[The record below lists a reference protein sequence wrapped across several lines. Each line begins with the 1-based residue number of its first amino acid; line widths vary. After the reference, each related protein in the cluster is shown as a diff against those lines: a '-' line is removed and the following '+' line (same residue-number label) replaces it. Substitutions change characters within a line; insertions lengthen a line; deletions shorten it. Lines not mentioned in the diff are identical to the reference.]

1 MLPALFLGVAMER
14 MILTPRL
21 ACMAALVPQG
31 ARLADVG
38 TDHGKL
44 PLSLLLEGRVASAI
58 GSDIGEG
65 PLAHA
70 ARNAQ
75 EHGVSL
81 SLRLAPGLD
90 AVRPEE
96 CDTVSIAGM
105 GGQTIAEILQAAP
118 WTADGSHLLLLQP
131 MTMVYE
137 LRRWLWSHGYAI
149 ERETVC
155 REGRRQ
161 YVILSARGGAP
172 IKEVPLPQCS
182 YSSALLRAQ
191 GAADYLRHLL
201 ARERRALAGME
212 RARTADDDRLLEQ
225 RALVEHIEQALEEL
239 V

>member
-1 MLPALFLGVAMER
+1 

-21 ACMAALVPQG
+21 ACIATLVPQG

-44 PLSLLLEGRVASAI
+44 PISLLLEGRIASAI

-70 ARNAQ
+70 GRNAQ

-90 AVRPEE
+90 VVRPEE

-118 WTADGSHLLLLQP
+118 WTADGAHLLLLQP

-137 LRRWLWSHGYAI
+137 LRQWLWAHGYAI
-149 ERETVC
+149 ERETLC
-155 REGRRQ
+155 REDRRR
-161 YVILSARGGAP
+161 YVVLSVRGGAP
-172 IKEVPLPQCS
+172 AKQVPLSQCAFS
-182 YSSALLRAQ
+182 PALLCTS
-191 GAADYLRHLL
+191 GAADYLQHLL
-201 ARERRALAGME
+201 TREQRALAGME
-212 RARTADDDRLLEQ
+212 QARDRDDTRLAAQ
-225 RALVEHIEQALEEL
+225 RALVHEIEQALEGL
-239 V
+239 T

>member
-1 MLPALFLGVAMER
+1 MDKVK
-14 MILTPRL
+14 LTPRL
-21 ACMAALVPQG
+21 LTAARMAGHSRFAV
-31 ARLADVG
+31 DVG

-44 PLSLLLEGRVASAI
+44 PVSLLLDGRIASAI

-90 AVRPEE
+90 AVQPEE

-118 WTADGSHLLLLQP
+118 WTADGVHLLLLQP

-137 LRRWLWSHGYAI
+137 LRQWLWAHGYAI
-149 ERETVC
+149 ERETPC
-155 REGRRQ
+155 REERRH
-161 YVILSARGGAP
+161 YVVLSVRGGAQA
-172 IKEVPLPQCS
+172 KQVPVSQCAFS
-182 YSSALLRAQ
+182 PALLGAP

-201 ARERRALAGME
+201 TREQRALAGME
-212 RARTADDDRLLEQ
+212 QARDRDDTRLAAQ
-225 RALVEHIEQALEEL
+225 RALVHEIEQALEGL
-239 V
+239 T

>member
-1 MLPALFLGVAMER
+1 MV
-14 MILTPRL
+14 LTPRL
-21 ACMAALVPQG
+21 ACLAALVPQG

-44 PLSLLLEGRVASAI
+44 PVSLLLGGRIASAI

-81 SLRLAPGLD
+81 APGLD
-90 AVRPEE
+90 AVQPEE

-118 WTADGSHLLLLQP
+118 WTADGVHLLLLQP

-137 LRRWLWSHGYAI
+137 LRQWLWAHGYAI
-149 ERETVC
+149 ERETPC
-155 REGRRQ
+155 REERRH
-161 YVILSARGGAP
+161 YVVLSVRGGAQA
-172 IKEVPLPQCS
+172 KQVPVSQCAFS
-182 YSSALLRAQ
+182 PALLGAP

-201 ARERRALAGME
+201 TREQRALAGME
-212 RARTADDDRLLEQ
+212 QARDRDDTRLAAQ
-225 RALVEHIEQALEEL
+225 RALVHEIEQALEGL
-239 V
+239 T

>member
-1 MLPALFLGVAMER
+1 MES
-14 MILTPRL
+14 MVLTPRL
-21 ACMAALVPQG
+21 ACLAALVPPG

-44 PLSLLLEGRVASAI
+44 PISLLLESRIAQAI
-58 GSDIGEG
+58 GSDIGAG

-70 ARNAQ
+70 ARNAE

-118 WTADGSHLLLLQP
+118 WTGDGAHLLLLQP

-137 LRRWLWSHGYAI
+137 LRQWLWAHGYAI
-149 ERETVC
+149 ERETLC
-155 REGRRQ
+155 REDRRQ
-161 YVILSARGGAP
+161 YVVLSARGGALAR
-172 IKEVPLPQCS
+172 EVPLAQCAFS
-182 YSSALLRAQ
+182 PALLRAA
-191 GAADYLRHLL
+191 GVAEYLQHLL
-201 ARERRALAGME
+201 TRETRALAGME
-212 RARTADDDRLLEQ
+212 QAKDRDSARLAAQ
-225 RALVEHIEQALEEL
+225 RALVQEIKQALEGL
-239 V
+239 G